1 MRFLIELELIT
12 IVPLVIDADSKKDAL
27 DALRTATADEL
38 PSGDPIPQP
47 TTVKRITALGE

>member
-1 MRFLIELELIT
+1 MRFLIELELTTVI
-12 IVPLVIDADSKKDAL
+12 PLVIDAGSKEEAL
-27 DALRTATADEL
+27 DTLRSAIVDEL

>member
-1 MRFLIELELIT
+1 MRFLIELELT
-12 IVPLVIDADSKKDAL
+12 TVVPLVIEADSKEEAL
-27 DALRTATADEL
+27 DALTSATANEL

>member
-27 DALRTATADEL
+27 DALRTSTADEL

>member
-1 MRFLIELELIT
+1 MRFLIEIEQRT
-12 IVPLVIDADSKKDAL
+12 IVPLVIEADSKEKAL
-27 DALRTATADEL
+27 GALTSATASEL